1 MTDAPFA
8 EVARLHSLPRTPV
21 QEPAWPGVMNSV
33 ELIGTWPDQYVIR
46 ARRGEQAA
54 AEFSREAWC
63 AGAARA
69 AGIETPPILFWGS
82 FSGWSYSVQQGV
94 QGTSAEHHRDIR
106 LWSHLGEVA
115 RQIGSIDLTGAPAD
129 LFSRFGRDLPLAWR
143 RQVEFNVAALSAGDP
158 LIELGVYGSSDVE
171 PLRRA
176 LSALLNIPSDHGLVH
191 GDLALRNLIIT
202 PEGIPVLIDW
212 GSVRTGPTPYLDL
225 VNLLR
230 NQDEQ
235 DNPRRAEI
243 YAFVAGFGLDPHAA
257 HDWARLTRLLQ
268 SFDVLRWAIDKAP
281 DRVPSQVVLAQRLC
295 REALPRLA

>member
-1 MTDAPFA
+1 MTGAPFA
-8 EVARLHSLPRTPV
+8 EMAQLHGLPKSPV

-33 ELIGTWPDQYVIR
+33 QLVGTWPDQYVIR
-46 ARRGEQAA
+46 ARKGDQTA

-69 AGIETPPILFWGS
+69 AGIETPQILFWGTT
-82 FSGWSYSVQQGV
+82 SGWSYSVQQGL
-94 QGTSAEHHRDIR
+94 QGTSGEHHRDER

-115 RQIGSIDLTGAPAD
+115 RQIGRIDLSDAPAD
-129 LFSRFGRDLPLAWR
+129 LFSRFGRDLPLAWLR
-143 RQVEFNVAALSAGDP
+143 HVEYNVAELSDGDP
-158 LIELGVYGSSDVE
+158 LIELGVYGFSDVK

-176 LSALLNIPSDHGLVH
+176 LSELLNIPDDHGLVH

-202 PEGIPVLIDW
+202 PEGTPVLIDW

-235 DNPRRAEI
+235 DNPRKAEI
-243 YAFVAGFGLDPHAA
+243 DAFITGYGLGPQETIARA
-257 HDWARLTRLLQ
+257 HLTRLLQ
-268 SFDVLRWAIDKAP
+268 SFDVLRWAIDNAP
-281 DRVPSQVVLAQRLC
+281 DRVPSQVALAQRLC